1 MDQRNNMLS
10 ALVRNG
16 SMDRKKAIES
26 YSSGPEIDVNLKE
39 YVLNRLN
46 YSSKEFNKII
56 NSKNMTWKDFK
67 SYKNYFEKLKPLFY
81 VLAKFDLVPT
91 SFYLKYCFK
100 IKDSK

>member
-56 NSKNMTWKDFK
+56 NSK
-67 SYKNYFEKLKPLFY
+67 
-81 VLAKFDLVPT
+81 
-91 SFYLKYCFK
+91 
-100 IKDSK
+100 I